1 MMTTFVRRF
10 LGALWLVAATYE
22 EVESDRRATAQ
33 AVLVVVLSSV
43 ASGLSVMGM
52 NRYDLRSL
60 LIGTVAAVVG
70 WLAWATLAYLVG
82 VRLLP
87 ESQTRADIGQLLR
100 TLGFASAPGVVR
112 IVGLVPG
119 FAWPIYVGTSLWI
132 LAAMVV
138 AVRQALDFTT
148 TRRAVAVC
156 AVGWLLVLVLTIFMS
171 MLLGSTVQSG

>member
-1 MMTTFVRRF
+1 
-10 LGALWLVAATYE
+10 
-22 EVESDRRATAQ
+22 
-33 AVLVVVLSSV
+33 
-43 ASGLSVMGM
+43 
-52 NRYDLRSL
+52 
-60 LIGTVAAVVG
+60 
-70 WLAWATLAYLVG
+70 
-82 VRLLP
+82 
-87 ESQTRADIGQLLR
+87 
-100 TLGFASAPGVVR
+100 
-112 IVGLVPG
+112 VPG